1 MASAQ
6 QTWQTYAV
14 AEVTS
19 DTNRLVLLCHRTWLD
34 STGRR
39 DDLQD
44 VTYRRP
50 ATIQEAVQLL
60 QDTGP
65 TARVLAGGT
74 DIIVMA
80 RERRRDTTMFV
91 DIKALPGLI
100 GIEFNENS
108 GLTLGAATPC
118 YEIYRNEMVQR
129 LYPCL
134 IDSASLIG
142 GTAIQGRASLGGN
155 LCNAGPAGD
164 SIPSL
169 IALGGVAH
177 IVGPNGERTV
187 PVEDFCTAPGRSVL
201 ETGEILINLTFPAP
215 KPNSGARFLR
225 FIPRNE
231 MDIAVVNVATSLTFE
246 GDTVVAARIGM
257 GAVAPKPL
265 FVESAGAALVGKPLT
280 DETID
285 AAANASRDMATPIDD
300 MRGSIRQRKQLAY
313 VLTERTIRDAARRA
327 RGETLEH

>member
-1 MASAQ
+1 
-6 QTWQTYAV
+6 
-14 AEVTS
+14 
-19 DTNRLVLLCHRTWLD
+19 
-34 STGRR
+34 
-39 DDLQD
+39 LQD

-60 QDTGP
+60 KDNGP

-74 DIIVMA
+74 DIVVMA
-80 RERRRDTTMFV
+80 RERRRDTSMFV
-91 DIKALPGLI
+91 DIKAIPEVI
-100 GIEFNENS
+100 GIRFDANE

-118 YEIYRNEMVQR
+118 YQIYRDETIQR

-134 IDSASLIG
+134 VDSASLIG

-155 LCNAGPAGD
+155 LCNSGPAAD

-169 IALGGVAH
+169 MALEATAH

-187 PVEDFCTAPGRSVL
+187 AVENFCTAPGRNVL
-201 ETGEILINLTFPAP
+201 EAGEFVVKLTFPAP
-215 KPNSGARFLR
+215 KPNSGARFIR

-231 MDIAVVNVATSLTFE
+231 MDIAVVNVATNLQLE

-257 GAVAPKPL
+257 GAVAATPL
-265 FVESAGAALVGKPLT
+265 FVETAAQALVGKPLN
-280 DETID
+280 DESID

-300 MRGSIRQRKQLAY
+300 MRGSIRQRKHLAY

-327 RGETLEH
+327 RGQAVEEH